1 MFIYE
6 KQIGGLD
13 LKLKMQKLQAN
24 DIRYIR
30 ILSPRYKHNIVEYT
44 LLETPKLKHSRT
56 CLQGYNMVL
65 LDYICLTVYQWAFF
79 TFNTN
84 IVQSHITNNKIS
96 PSCRS
101 FYHINR
107 VYNVQSSLATSASQ
121 EQEKS
126 VVDMAGRTY
135 GSKQIIFL
143 VIILVFCAKE
153 NYYIVRKN
161 DILFKNKCYCLFQV
175 IRFLT
180 ALCLFHYL
188 DVR

>member
-1 MFIYE
+1 MQTKYISIFQLHVPLQKIDW
-6 KQIGGLD
+6 GFN

-44 LLETPKLKHSRT
+44 PLETPKLKHSRT

-121 EQEKS
+121 EQKKVLLTWLDELM
-126 VVDMAGRTY
+126 VR
-135 GSKQIIFL
+135 SK
-143 VIILVFCAKE
+143 
-153 NYYIVRKN
+153 
-161 DILFKNKCYCLFQV
+161 LFSW
-175 IRFLT
+175 
-180 ALCLFHYL
+180 
-188 DVR
+188 